1 MRKWLYLAAAIAFE
15 VTATLALRAANDHGA
30 WTAVAVAGYLLS
42 FGLFSVT
49 LRDGMAIGVA
59 YGIWAASGVTL
70 TALLAVPLFGD
81 GLTWVMGL
89 GFAVIVGGVLL
100 VELGSQRAEAPR

>member
-1 MRKWLYLAAAIAFE
+1 MRKWLFLAAAIVSE
-15 VTATLALRAANDHGA
+15 VTGTLALRAANDHGA
-30 WTAVAVAGYLLS
+30 WIALVAVGYLLS
-42 FGLFSVT
+42 FTLIAVP
-49 LRDGMAIGVA
+49 LRDGMPIGVV

-81 GLTWVMGL
+81 ALTWLMGL

-100 VELGSQRAEAPR
+100 VELGSQRATETP